1 MLILLVVVIVT
12 GLLIFP
18 ALNFN
23 TSFLEVAGSD
33 NLLYMVPPLF
43 ITKDITKAAILSLK
57 DRQFDPGIR
66 EADYILI
73 TGLLLYHYFP
83 YKDNWC
89 VAPEQVIDDNYKP
102 DFIVSEISTAPSD
115 YGQIYPYLNVEVKK
129 PAIISW
135 KKLLDDQLHKQC
147 DNNSNNNA
155 RQNNGRLWAMGQRG
169 FEICLF
175 LFDIHKNVN
184 LDNYTQF
191 TAVNPWNFSA
201 DDFDHLDAKPFVEKI
216 NGVDQIIAVNWRLD
230 NSDHHRYIHDMFIHI
245 LKSRA

>member
-83 YKDNWC
+83 YKDN
-89 VAPEQVIDDNYKP
+89 
-102 DFIVSEISTAPSD
+102 
-115 YGQIYPYLNVEVKK
+115 
-129 PAIISW
+129 
-135 KKLLDDQLHKQC
+135 
-147 DNNSNNNA
+147 
-155 RQNNGRLWAMGQRG
+155 
-169 FEICLF
+169 
-175 LFDIHKNVN
+175 
-184 LDNYTQF
+184 
-191 TAVNPWNFSA
+191 
-201 DDFDHLDAKPFVEKI
+201 
-216 NGVDQIIAVNWRLD
+216 
-230 NSDHHRYIHDMFIHI
+230 
-245 LKSRA
+245 